1 MQQADSNA
9 EEKNC
14 QTLPDSCSFNFEL
27 RIKAIFKSRLNSLLI
42 NIFVAWQQPTR
53 TRQAVFKD
61 GRIHCSPV
69 VQPKMYSPAST
80 FCLEWFHLF
89 SPLRSDCII

>member
-53 TRQAVFKD
+53 LARLYL
-61 GRIHCSPV
+61 
-69 VQPKMYSPAST
+69 KMDE
-80 FCLEWFHLF
+80 FIVLQ
-89 SPLRSDCII
+89 